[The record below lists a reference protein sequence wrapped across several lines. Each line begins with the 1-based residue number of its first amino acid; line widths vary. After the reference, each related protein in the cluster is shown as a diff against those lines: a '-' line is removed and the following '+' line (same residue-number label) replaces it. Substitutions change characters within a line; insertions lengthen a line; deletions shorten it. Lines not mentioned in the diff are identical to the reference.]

1 MNDSMTA
8 HQFKIKEP
16 NGWSTYCRTDD
27 TLDADGVSYRKQTI
41 DPLKGKPETGM
52 NAAALGRDDRLGHPW
67 ARGPHAPTRHQP
79 PGAATCHPKRCIRSK
94 GNRRPEWMLRAYT
107 PS

>member
-1 MNDSMTA
+1 MNDRSWL
-8 HQFKIKEP
+8 HRSQNNQP
-16 NGWSTYCRTDD
+16 NGWSTYCRTDN
-27 TLDADGVSYRKQTI
+27 TLHEDEVSYRKQTI

-79 PGAATCHPKRCIRSK
+79 PGAATRHPKRCIR
-94 GNRRPEWMLRAYT
+94 
-107 PS
+107 